1 MRPPSVVLADAPLGV
16 GMVASAVQCG
26 PPGTTGDALG
36 AGAAALLDGAALLV
50 EGAAALVGGA
60 TAVVAA
66 GALLGALAV
75 FFELEQPARAIAAT
89 TASVKAVLLGAI
101 DLRFLRRDR
110 KSV

>member
-1 MRPPSVVLADAPLGV
+1 VVNGAAVVVDA
-16 GMVASAVQCG
+16 
-26 PPGTTGDALG
+26 
-36 AGAAALLDGAALLV
+36 AGALAEGVTALV
-50 EGAAALVGGA
+50 EAA

-101 DLRFLRRDR
+101 DLRFLRSATALWANQRLR
-110 KSV
+110 PNVMQSVLCGSIDLRAPKMRSGL